1 MLRALGGP
9 APATIESHMMIDMR
23 LRVLAALLLFS
34 SFGFSQ
40 VVDDVRA
47 ALSQQNFAAAE
58 SALQSYKTA
67 HGATPEYLEA
77 LSWMGRGYLAAQQ
90 PDAAERYAKEAEAG
104 VRAQLV
110 KRKLDSD
117 PHLATA
123 MGAAIEVEAQV
134 QAARGKQAQAVAL
147 LRRALVA
154 YANTSIQPRLQKNLN
169 LMSLTGQA
177 APAIQVTNYLGA
189 RPATLASL
197 KGKPVLMFFW
207 AHWCGDCK
215 AEGPIIAQLASDYGA
230 RGLTVLAP
238 TQLYGYAARGE
249 DAKPKDE
256 LAYIQKVWET
266 FYPKLQ
272 SVPVPVNKHNFDV
285 YGASTTPTLVLVNR
299 AGKVV
304 LYHPGVMQYDALR
317 TEIEKT
323 L

>member
-1 MLRALGGP
+1 
-9 APATIESHMMIDMR
+9 
-23 LRVLAALLLFS
+23 
-34 SFGFSQ
+34 
-40 VVDDVRA
+40 
-47 ALSQQNFAAAE
+47 
-58 SALQSYKTA
+58 
-67 HGATPEYLEA
+67 
-77 LSWMGRGYLAAQQ
+77 
-90 PDAAERYAKEAEAG
+90 
-104 VRAQLV
+104 
-110 KRKLDSD
+110 
-117 PHLATA
+117 
-123 MGAAIEVEAQV
+123 
-134 QAARGKQAQAVAL
+134 
-147 LRRALVA
+147 
-154 YANTSIQPRLQKNLN
+154 
-169 LMSLTGQA
+169 MSLTGQA

-285 YGASTTPTLVLVNR
+285 YGAS
-299 AGKVV
+299 
-304 LYHPGVMQYDALR
+304 
-317 TEIEKT
+317 
-323 L
+323 